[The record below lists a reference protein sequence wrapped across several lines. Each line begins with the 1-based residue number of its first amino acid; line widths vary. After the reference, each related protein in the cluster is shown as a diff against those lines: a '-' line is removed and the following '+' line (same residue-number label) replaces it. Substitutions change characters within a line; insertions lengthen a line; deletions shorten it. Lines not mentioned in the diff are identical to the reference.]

1 MFSGISTPFNS
12 VTFLLIFIDLE
23 IMSVKVSATVHGIE
37 EIHSMTFLLK
47 YALIHRAER
56 NLNKPPEFS
65 RGTNP
70 LESVSELLNLRQR
83 CSRSQRVPNILTPIS
98 LSFCQMLT
106 FRELCPCLIFL
117 SELQAHF
124 LWNYEILIFLSI
136 ITYLKH
142 KKQQTL

>member
-117 SELQAHF
+117 SEL
-124 LWNYEILIFLSI
+124 
-136 ITYLKH
+136 
-142 KKQQTL
+142 